1 MVYQEGGIK
10 GMRSSDPFGTCAY
23 CGRRIMW
30 IRTKA
35 GKNMPVDPE
44 MISYHRP
51 AAGEKASE
59 KIVTQA
65 GEVVSANRVESR
77 QAEGT
82 GYISH
87 FATCPKRRR

>member
-1 MVYQEGGIK
+1 
-10 GMRSSDPFGTCAY
+10 MRSSDPFGTCSY

-44 MISYHRP
+44 MISYRRP
-51 AAGEKASE
+51 EAGRKATD
-59 KIVTQA
+59 KIVTQT
-65 GEVVSANRVESR
+65 GEVVCADRAESCR
-77 QAEGT
+77 AEGT

>member
-1 MVYQEGGIK
+1 
-10 GMRSSDPFGTCAY
+10 MRSSDPFGTCAY

-65 GEVVSANRVESR
+65 GES
-77 QAEGT
+77 G
-82 GYISH
+82 
-87 FATCPKRRR
+87 KRKPGREPAGGRDRLHITLCHLSKKAQVKKKAAP